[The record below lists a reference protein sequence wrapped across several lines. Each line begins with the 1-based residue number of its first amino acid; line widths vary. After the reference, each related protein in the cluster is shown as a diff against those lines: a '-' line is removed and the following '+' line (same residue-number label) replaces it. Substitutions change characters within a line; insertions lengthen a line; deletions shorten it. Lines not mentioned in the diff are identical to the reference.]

1 MARPL
6 MGTDN
11 ILELQDNGYKSTV
24 SAISEIIDN
33 SIQAN
38 AKNIDIIIIKNTTKI
53 EDEIE
58 EILISDNGDGMNQD
72 TFNKALQMSAGSRSK
87 AKSGLG
93 KYGQGLPN
101 SSISQT
107 KRVEVY
113 TTQNGNTLYNHIDLN
128 EIYDSGQPFLPD
140 TEKVLEINIPLIKSG
155 KFKAPNKGTIVR
167 WVLHNKVKPKTA

>member
-1 MARPL
+1 MNRRPL

-33 SIQAN
+33 SIQAQ
-38 AKNIDIIIIKNTTKI
+38 AKNVQIVLIRNTTR
-53 EDEIE
+53 DTSEIE
-58 EILISDNGDGMNQD
+58 ELLIVDDGIGMD
-72 TFNKALQMSAGSRSK
+72 KATFDKALQMSAGTKSK

-113 TTQNGNTLYNHIDLN
+113 TMQNSRILYNHIDLD
-128 EIYDSGQPFLPD
+128 EIFNSGEAYIC
-140 TEKVLEINIPLIKSG
+140 TWSIK
-155 KFKAPNKGTIVR
+155 TCC
-167 WVLHNKVKPKTA
+167 